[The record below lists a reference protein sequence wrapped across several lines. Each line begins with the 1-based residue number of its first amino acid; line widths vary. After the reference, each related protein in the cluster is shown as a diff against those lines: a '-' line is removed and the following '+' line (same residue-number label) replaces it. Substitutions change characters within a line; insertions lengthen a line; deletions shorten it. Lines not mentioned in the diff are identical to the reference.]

1 MKTFINIMEWL
12 GAGITCFGFVY
23 AIGMMIAD
31 DLYQT
36 ALGLDA
42 YLDLNAISIWNILW
56 IFVVG
61 VALVIT
67 FEILDVVF
75 KSGERSAAQEEQKDE

>member
-1 MKTFINIMEWL
+1 MKTFINIMEYV
-12 GAGITCFGFVY
+12 GAGVTCFGFAY
-23 AIGMMIAD
+23 AVGMMIAD

-36 ALGLDA
+36 ALGADA
-42 YLDLNAISIWNILW
+42 YLDLNAISVWNIVA

-67 FEILDVVF
+67 FEILKVVF
-75 KSGERSAAQEEQKDE
+75 KSGERSAAREE

>member
-1 MKTFINIMEWL
+1 MKTFINIMKWL
-12 GAGITCFGFVY
+12 GTGVACFGFAY
-23 AIGMMIAD
+23 ALGMTFAE

-36 ALGLDA
+36 ALGPDA
-42 YLDLNAISIWNILW
+42 YLGLNAISIWNVLG

-61 VALVIT
+61 IALVIT

-75 KSGERSAAQEEQKDE
+75 KSGERSAAQEEQEDE

>member
-1 MKTFINIMEWL
+1 VKKLIDIMEWL
-12 GAGITCFGFVY
+12 GAGVTCFGFAY
-23 AIGMMIAD
+23 AVGIMIAD

-42 YLDLNAISIWNILW
+42 YLDLDAISIWNMLG

-67 FEILDVVF
+67 FEILKFVF
-75 KSGERSAAQEEQKDE
+75 NSGVRSAAREEQKDE